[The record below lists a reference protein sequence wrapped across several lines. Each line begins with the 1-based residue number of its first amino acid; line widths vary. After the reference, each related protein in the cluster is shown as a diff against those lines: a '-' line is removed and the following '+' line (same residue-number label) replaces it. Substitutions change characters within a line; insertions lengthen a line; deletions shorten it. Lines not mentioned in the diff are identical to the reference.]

1 MPLRSF
7 QRADAPGGLGMASID
22 AIVKFLKDHRRSFF
36 HFTDRRN
43 LPGIRQHGILSM
55 HQVRA
60 MGLQVPATGGNRW
73 SLDADTASGMDRYT
87 HLCFFDSHPME
98 YVAKEEG
105 RIENSIFLMIDPE
118 VLKIPGTR
126 ITNVVS
132 NSSGCTP
139 LDIETG
145 FESLDLKVIY
155 TRTDW
160 KDEEVKSRLKIA
172 RKYELL

>member
-1 MPLRSF
+1 
-7 QRADAPGGLGMASID
+7 MASID
-22 AIVKFLKDHRRSFF
+22 EIVKFLKDHGRSFF
-36 HFTDRRN
+36 HFTDRKN

-60 MGLQVPATGGNRW
+60 MGLQVPATGGNQW
-73 SLDADTASGMDRYT
+73 SLDADTASGMDRYA

-105 RIENSIFLMIDPE
+105 RIESSIFLRIDPE
-118 VLKIPGTR
+118 VLRIPGTQV
-126 ITNVVS
+126 TNVVS

-139 LDIETG
+139 LAIESG
-145 FESLDLKVIY
+145 FESLDLEVIY

-160 KDEEVKSRLKIA
+160 KNDEIKARLKIA
-172 RKYELL
+172 KKYEVLVPGVVPVGLIKNLPNG